1 MNKYALLSV
10 SDRRNIEKLALALNE
25 LGYAILATKGTS
37 TYLDSMGINNIE
49 IARLTRFPEILNGR
63 VKTLHPRIFA
73 GILADRENLEH
84 MRTLEEL

>member
-49 IARLTRFPEILNGR
+49 IAQWKSENASSSYFCWNFGR
-63 VKTLHPRIFA
+63 
-73 GILADRENLEH
+73 
-84 MRTLEEL
+84 